1 MIKIA
6 IDRNSNSISQIS
18 QDPQN
23 MNDTPIELEI
33 ISVPASTNKPVGTI
47 VLLHGWGANHQDL
60 GELAPYFNLPEYQ
73 FLFPNGIFD
82 HEFSDTGKMWYSFTG
97 VGSLTDLSV
106 KQLATSREVLS
117 EWIKSLPNTT
127 GIPLDRTW
135 IAGFSQGGAMTLDIG
150 LDLPVAGLIVLSG
163 YLHSKRVKPLQA
175 APPVLIVHG
184 RQDDVVPIAAA
195 RNSRDVLTQWGV
207 DVKYQEFEMGH
218 SIVPEVL
225 QVVRKFV
232 TGSSKL

>member
-1 MIKIA
+1 MTQVDA
-6 IDRNSNSISQIS
+6 
-18 QDPQN
+18 DPKL
-23 MNDTPIELEI
+23 DI
-33 ISVPASTNKPVGTI
+33 IFVPARSDSPIGTI
-47 VLLHGWGANHQDL
+47 VLLHGWGANNQDL
-60 GELAPYFNLPEYQ
+60 GDLVPYFNLPEYQ

-82 HEFSDTGKMWYSFTG
+82 HEYSDEGKMWYSFTG
-97 VGSLTDLSV
+97 AGQLNTNSQIQLT
-106 KQLATSREVLS
+106 TSRQTLT
-117 EWIKSLPNTT
+117 EWIRSLPDST

-163 YLHSKRVKPLQA
+163 YLHPDRAQTAQA

-195 RNSRDVLTQWGV
+195 RQSRSTLIEYGIDVQ
-207 DVKYQEFEMGH
+207 YQEFDMGH

-225 QVVRKFV
+225 DVVRTFV
-232 TGSSKL
+232 TK

>member
-1 MIKIA
+1 MT
-6 IDRNSNSISQIS
+6 DGS
-18 QDPQN
+18 
-23 MNDTPIELEI
+23 IELEI
-33 ISVPASTNKPVGTI
+33 ISVPASTDQPVGAI
-47 VLLHGWGANHQDL
+47 ALLHGWGANHHDL
-60 GELAPYFNLPEYQ
+60 GDLAPYFNLPEYQ
-73 FLFPNGIFD
+73 FLFPNGIFE

-97 VGSLTDLSV
+97 AGRLTDRSV
-106 KQLATSREVLS
+106 AELATSRKVLS

-163 YLHSKRVKPLQA
+163 YLHPDQVKPLQA
-175 APPVLIVHG
+175 APPVLIAHG

-207 DVKYQEFEMGH
+207 DVQYQEFDMGH

-232 TGSSKL
+232 TGQSKL